1 MVNTK
6 QTFHSEKK
14 AISPT
19 QSTDRG
25 GRAPF
30 FFNLRVVSEQARE
43 RASSERASWGE
54 REGGPEGHEL
64 DKSLR
69 AVREQKR
76 IDVAPVIDGQR
87 WDLAVVIQQPE
98 DRRASIKFYGHRPG
112 LL

>member
-30 FFNLRVVSEQARE
+30 FFNLRVVSEQA
-43 RASSERASWGE
+43 SERASWG
-54 REGGPEGHEL
+54 EGGPEGHEL

-112 LL
+112 VL

>member
-14 AISPT
+14 AMAS
-19 QSTDRG
+19 SASCWRE
-25 GRAPF
+25 PF
-30 FFNLRVVSEQARE
+30 FFNLRVVSEQA
-43 RASSERASWGE
+43 SERASWG
-54 REGGPEGHEL
+54 EGGPEGHEL

-87 WDLAVVIQQPE
+87 WDLTVVIQQAE

-112 LL
+112 VL

>member
-43 RASSERASWGE
+43 RASSERASRE
-54 REGGPEGHEL
+54 RGEGGPEGHEL

-87 WDLAVVIQQPE
+87 WDLTVVIQQPE
-98 DRRASIKFYGHRPG
+98 DRRASIKFYGHRTG
-112 LL
+112 VL

>member
-14 AISPT
+14 AMAS
-19 QSTDRG
+19 SASCWRE
-25 GRAPF
+25 PF
-30 FFNLRVVSEQARE
+30 FFNLRVVSEQA
-43 RASSERASWGE
+43 SERASWG
-54 REGGPEGHEL
+54 EGGPEGHEL

-87 WDLAVVIQQPE
+87 WDLAVVIKQTE
-98 DRRASIKFYGHRPG
+98 DR
-112 LL
+112 

>member
-43 RASSERASWGE
+43 RASWGE
-54 REGGPEGHEL
+54 REGGPEGHE
-64 DKSLR
+64 R
-69 AVREQKR
+69 F
-76 IDVAPVIDGQR
+76 
-87 WDLAVVIQQPE
+87 
-98 DRRASIKFYGHRPG
+98 ASRSALIWPQSSTASGGTSR
-112 LL
+112 

>member
-14 AISPT
+14 AMAGSA
-19 QSTDRG
+19 SCW
-25 GRAPF
+25 RAPF
-30 FFNLRVVSEQARE
+30 FFNLRVVSEQA
-43 RASSERASWGE
+43 SERASWG
-54 REGGPEGHEL
+54 EGGPEGHEL

-98 DRRASIKFYGHRPG
+98 DRRASIKFYGHMPG
-112 LL
+112 VL

>member
-6 QTFHSEKK
+6 KTFHSEKK
-14 AISPT
+14 AMAS
-19 QSTDRG
+19 SASCWRE
-25 GRAPF
+25 PF

-43 RASSERASWGE
+43 RASSERASWG
-54 REGGPEGHEL
+54 EGGPEGHEL

-87 WDLAVVIQQPE
+87 WDLAVVIQQTE

-112 LL
+112 VL